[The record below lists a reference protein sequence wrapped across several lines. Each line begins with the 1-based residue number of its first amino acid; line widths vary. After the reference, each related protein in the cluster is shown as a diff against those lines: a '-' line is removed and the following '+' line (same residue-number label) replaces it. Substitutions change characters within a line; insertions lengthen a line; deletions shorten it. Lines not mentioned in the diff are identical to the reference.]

1 MGRDGGTAGYVR
13 TQSLCQPSEDHQSQS
28 GDGHVPERQVP
39 LASTGAYRHSII
51 EDFLV
56 IF

>member
-39 LASTGAYRHSII
+39 LASTGAYRHCII